1 MSHILVT
8 GCAGFI
14 GMHVVN
20 KLLQQGHSVVG
31 VDNLNPYYVQQ
42 LKQDRL
48 LQLQHSQNFHFLPLD
63 LANSL
68 ELQTGLGKFEV
79 EAVIHLAAQPGVR
92 YSIDHPE
99 ACLHNNINAFGHVLE
114 FCRQRQVQH
123 LVYASSSSVYGM
135 NTQTPYATTQNV
147 DHPVSLYA
155 ASKKSNELM
164 AHCYSHLFNLPTT
177 GLRFFTVYGPWGRP
191 DMAPWLFS
199 KAIMKGEPIR
209 LFNHGDMSRD
219 FTFIDDIAEGTV
231 RALHCVANPNNQFNH
246 ADPVSDTSSAPY
258 RIFNIGT
265 QQPVPLLDFVKTLED
280 ALGHQAHIILEP
292 LQAGDVLHT
301 MADTQSLHQAT
312 GYQPTTTL
320 RQGLA
325 QWAAWFL
332 SKGQHFK

>member
-1 MSHILVT
+1 
-8 GCAGFI
+8 
-14 GMHVVN
+14 
-20 KLLQQGHSVVG
+20 
-31 VDNLNPYYVQQ
+31 
-42 LKQDRL
+42 
-48 LQLQHSQNFHFLPLD
+48 
-63 LANSL
+63 
-68 ELQTGLGKFEV
+68 
-79 EAVIHLAAQPGVR
+79 
-92 YSIDHPE
+92 
-99 ACLHNNINAFGHVLE
+99 
-114 FCRQRQVQH
+114 
-123 LVYASSSSVYGM
+123 
-135 NTQTPYATTQNV
+135 
-147 DHPVSLYA
+147 
-155 ASKKSNELM
+155 
-164 AHCYSHLFNLPTT
+164 
-177 GLRFFTVYGPWGRP
+177 
-191 DMAPWLFS
+191 MAPWLFS

-231 RALHCVANPNNQFNH
+231 RALHCVATPNNQFNH

-258 RIFNIGT
+258 RIFNIGN

>member
-1 MSHILVT
+1 
-8 GCAGFI
+8 
-14 GMHVVN
+14 
-20 KLLQQGHSVVG
+20 
-31 VDNLNPYYVQQ
+31 
-42 LKQDRL
+42 
-48 LQLQHSQNFHFLPLD
+48 
-63 LANSL
+63 
-68 ELQTGLGKFEV
+68 
-79 EAVIHLAAQPGVR
+79 
-92 YSIDHPE
+92 
-99 ACLHNNINAFGHVLE
+99 
-114 FCRQRQVQH
+114 
-123 LVYASSSSVYGM
+123 M
-135 NTQTPYATTQNV
+135 NTQTPYATDQNV

-231 RALHCVANPNNQFNH
+231 RALHCIATPNTQFNQ
-246 ADPVSDTSSAPY
+246 AQPVSDTSSAPY
-258 RIFNIGT
+258 RIFNIGN
-265 QQPVPLLDFVKTLED
+265 QQPIRLLDFVSTLEE
-280 ALGHQAHIILEP
+280 ALGQKAHIILEP